1 MGKKRQQVVKLEQ
14 SFSGLNLMPSCPN
27 NDRSKHEYRAHSMSG
42 PVLNAYYKLTH
53 LTLQCP
59 TEADPLVNTTFYLNE
74 KIKAQ

>member
-1 MGKKRQQVVKLEQ
+1 
-14 SFSGLNLMPSCPN
+14 
-27 NDRSKHEYRAHSMSG
+27 MSG